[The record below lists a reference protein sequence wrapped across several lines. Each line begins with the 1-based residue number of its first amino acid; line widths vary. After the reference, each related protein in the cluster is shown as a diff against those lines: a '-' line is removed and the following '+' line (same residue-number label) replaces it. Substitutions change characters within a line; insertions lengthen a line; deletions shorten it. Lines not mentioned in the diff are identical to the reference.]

1 MEKIAM
7 KCTREQYESIKEF
20 IGELKDTSIGDFV
33 KYNYL
38 VNNYSSRV
46 HSFGML
52 QEPADFRLKY
62 ETFDKDIFL
71 KACGIVVKKEK
82 SNDMLNR
89 AIELLEQLD
98 RQGLEI
104 NYLNADYGYS
114 TNSEGNNELSGSFT
128 ITITGN
134 KTK

>member
-20 IGELKDTSIGDFV
+20 IGDLKDTSIGDFV

-38 VNNYSSRV
+38 VNNYCSRV

-71 KACGIVVKKEK
+71 KACGIETPKILIDYNPKGHWIDEFVKSIEVELTREEIEK
-82 SNDMLNR
+82 IL
-89 AIELLEQLD
+89 
-98 RQGLEI
+98 
-104 NYLNADYGYS
+104 GYK
-114 TNSEGNNELSGSFT
+114 
-128 ITITGN
+128 IKIV
-134 KTK
+134 K